1 MYSSVLMNAAHIQA
15 EPLNGY
21 ATCIQYYIT
30 EYSPQVLRKRD
41 ESVTKTM
48 HGPRGSFHG
57 LTNTRAKT
65 LPVWILQIRRIP
77 FWRAWVLKIYG
88 TDPALNCFKP
98 IATLVNRFGFEG
110 AQQLRARAN
119 DGVA

>member
-48 HGPRGSFHG
+48 HGPRGRFHG
-57 LTNTRAKT
+57 TDQHSGQNPAGVDLTN
-65 LPVWILQIRRIP
+65 PQDSIL
-77 FWRAWVLKIYG
+77 AGV
-88 TDPALNCFKP
+88 
-98 IATLVNRFGFEG
+98 GFEN
-110 AQQLRARAN
+110 LWN
-119 DGVA
+119 